1 MAPRKQ
7 VKQAAAETTV
17 ALADAD
23 GNVTP
28 PKKSKT
34 VKKSTAA
41 ASLKQAKTVAPR
53 QLRQVKE
60 RQAVTMFS
68 PKYLRSRNKD
78 VVPKNPIA
86 GNEPKKVPVN
96 KPKKEETVV
105 EDNKIG
111 EKVVKNK
118 VQKKAPTVAKSAVKK
133 AEENPPK
140 KTRGGKTVDEEN
152 VAPPAKV
159 RSVKQP
165 RKRRNAQ
172 AEVAEPEEKKSV
184 ETIGASKE
192 PREKAKKTAKTTAK
206 NGSKKNS
213 SKAEIIIPEIEAK
226 LGTENDQ
233 NITIEEAKIKEED
246 TYEKNFA
253 KAKVI
258 ISKMETKLKIE
269 NGQTNTIEE
278 GKSET
283 KEKNH
288 KKEMPKK
295 LFSKVMLK

>member
-192 PREKAKKTAKTTAK
+192 PREKAKKTAK
-206 NGSKKNS
+206 
-213 SKAEIIIPEIEAK
+213 
-226 LGTENDQ
+226 
-233 NITIEEAKIKEED
+233 IKEED

>member
-34 VKKSTAA
+34 VKKSTVA
-41 ASLKQAKTVAPR
+41 ASMKQAKTAAPR

-78 VVPKNPIA
+78 VVPKNVA
-86 GNEPKKVPVN
+86 ENEPKKVPIN
-96 KPKKEETVV
+96 KQKKEEAVV
-105 EDNKIG
+105 EDNEIG

-172 AEVAEPEEKKSV
+172 TEVAEPEEKKSI
-184 ETIGASKE
+184 ETIRASKE

-213 SKAEIIIPEIEAK
+213 SKSEMIIPEIEAE
-226 LGTENDQ
+226 LGTEDGQ
-233 NITIEEAKIKEED
+233 NIIIEEAKIKEED

-269 NGQTNTIEE
+269 NGQTNTMEE
-278 GKSET
+278 ALAEND
-283 KEKNH
+283 EKDISMD
-288 KKEMPKK
+288 E
-295 LFSKVMLK
+295 

>member
-34 VKKSTAA
+34 VKKSTVAA
-41 ASLKQAKTVAPR
+41 APKQAKTAAPR
-53 QLRQVKE
+53 QLKQVKE
-60 RQAVTMFS
+60 RQAATMFS

-78 VVPKNPIA
+78 VVPKNDA
-86 GNEPKKVPVN
+86 ENEAKKVPIN
-96 KPKKEETVV
+96 KQKKEEAVV

-118 VQKKAPTVAKSAVKK
+118 IQKKAPTVAKSAVKK

-140 KTRGGKTVDEEN
+140 KPARGGKTVDEEN

-159 RSVKQP
+159 RSVKQL
-165 RKRRNAQ
+165 RKRPNAQ
-172 AEVAEPEEKKSV
+172 TEDAEPEEKKNAGDEPEEKKSV

-192 PREKAKKTAKTTAK
+192 PREKAKKT
-206 NGSKKNS
+206 G
-213 SKAEIIIPEIEAK
+213 
-226 LGTENDQ
+226 LD
-233 NITIEEAKIKEED
+233 
-246 TYEKNFA
+246 
-253 KAKVI
+253 
-258 ISKMETKLKIE
+258 ISKLI
-269 NGQTNTIEE
+269 QR
-278 GKSET
+278 
-283 KEKNH
+283 
-288 KKEMPKK
+288 
-295 LFSKVMLK
+295 FSDF